1 MKSIF
6 TYSLASM
13 FVTVGLAAATSNWP
27 QWRGPEA
34 NGTAPGA
41 EPPISWSE
49 TSNVKWRYAIPG
61 YGASTPILWGDQ
73 VFILS
78 AEALPK
84 PEEAKPAEDKPAEVA
99 PDVNDPSRRRRPG
112 GRGGGQRSEVP
123 DQLHRWFVIS
133 VDRATGK
140 ERWRSVAKEMVPH
153 EGHHQD
159 HGFASFTPVTD
170 GERLY
175 VPLGSRGIHC
185 FDLSGKALWSRDLG
199 RMQTRNGFG
208 EGGSVAVRDGLV
220 VVNWDHEGDDFIVA
234 LDSRTGEERW
244 RKLRNEA
251 TGWTTPLIVDVDGK
265 PQVVVNAT
273 GKIRAYDLSTGS
285 EIWSCSG
292 MTANAIP
299 TPVSDQGVLFATSGH
314 RGASLLAIRL
324 GQTGDLSESD
334 SVVWRHGKNTPYV
347 PSPLLVDERI
357 YLYSGNNAMLSVFD
371 TKTGRPVIN
380 AERIPGMSGVYASP
394 VSAGGRVY
402 LLGRDGVMVVL
413 KRSDQLEVLAT
424 NRLDDQ
430 FDASPALSGKELFLR
445 GHKTLYCIAE

>member
-1 MKSIF
+1 MSSAI
-6 TYSLASM
+6 TSAIASM
-13 FVTVGLAAATSNWP
+13 FLTVGLGAASSNWP
-27 QWRGPEA
+27 QWRGPQA

-41 EPPISWSE
+41 EPPVTWSE
-49 TSNVKWRYAIPG
+49 TSNVRWRYAIPG
-61 YGASTPILWGDQ
+61 YGTSTPILWGDQ

-78 AEALPK
+78 AEAV
-84 PEEAKPAEDKPAEVA
+84 ARPAEGKPVEVSPDPA
-99 PDVNDPSRRRRPG
+99 PGTEDPNRRRRPG
-112 GRGGGQRSEVP
+112 GAGGGGRSEVP
-123 DQLHRWFVIS
+123 DRLHRWLVIS

-140 ERWRSVAKEMVPH
+140 ERWRSVAKEMLPH
-153 EGHHQD
+153 EGHHRD
-159 HGFASFTPVTD
+159 HGYASFTPVTD

-175 VPLGSRGIHC
+175 VPLGSRGVHC
-185 FDLSGKALWSRDLG
+185 FDLSGKALWSKDLG

-208 EGGSVAVRDGLV
+208 EGGSVAARDGLV

-244 RKLRNEA
+244 RKARNEP

-273 GKIRAYDLSTGS
+273 GKIRAYDLGS
-285 EIWSCSG
+285 GAEIWSCSG
-292 MTANAIP
+292 MTVNAIP
-299 TPVSDQGVLFATSGH
+299 TPVSEGGVVFATSGY

-324 GQTGDLSESD
+324 GQTGDLSDTD
-334 SVVWRHGKNTPYV
+334 SVLWRHGKNTPYV

-371 TKTGRPVIN
+371 TKTGRPVID
-380 AERIPGMSGVYASP
+380 AERIPGMNGVYASP
-394 VSAGGRVY
+394 VSAAGRVY
-402 LLGRDGVMVVL
+402 LLGRDGATVVL